1 MPQLLTKEQA
11 QQYENKWIAIL
22 LDEHQVVGSGNDAAE
37 AINEAEHNGHPDAVL
52 YKVLPL
58 TSYYV
63 PASHETR
70 LLQRTQ

>member
-22 LDEHQVVGSGNDAAE
+22 LDKHQVVGSGQDAAA
-37 AINEAEHNGHPDAVL
+37 AIAEAEQKGYPNAVL

-58 TSYYV
+58 NSFYV

-70 LLQRTQ
+70 LLQRT